1 MRRAFVQSQ
10 QPLTRE
16 DLDNRITLNRREK
29 YWNDVAKLFSNPET
43 AVQIDV
49 KSHTVCSYLDENLD
63 VSHRRSVSAGECKKQ
78 YTSIRSTYESSDALA
93 RYRQSGQGNPDFFP
107 NFCCDNPTN
116 VFYHYII
123 QDARSNGEGE
133 VVIASLSLMD
143 PTKHVNSMD
152 MPGATMEATMES
164 TLEAEEDEWT
174 PEKRSKKNSPSRKSF
189 MKRLNKTLDTCIQEY
204 SPSPKKRAKVDVMDV
219 LQRKIRVK
227 KMRMQLRQ
235 LQEVDPD
242 SDYERDNDLLDT
254 ELGEVNTKL
263 KSFHEQKHS
272 APAIPDVSAISSTAD
287 ASAVTTISSTSDVSA
302 VTKISSTP
310 TPLNN
315 FIWRDMLPSDS
326 SKHILS
332 MLNTIPHSRFRGSRG
347 GDEGFEG
354 ETSVDL
360 GKTQKKV
367 CIVSQNF

>member
-1 MRRAFVQSQ
+1 M
-10 QPLTRE
+10 
-16 DLDNRITLNRREK
+16 
-29 YWNDVAKLFSNPET
+29 
-43 AVQIDV
+43 
-49 KSHTVCSYLDENLD
+49 CSYLDENLD

-107 NFCCDNPTN
+107 NFCYDNPTN

-152 MPGATMEATMES
+152 MPGATMEATTES

-189 MKRLNKTLDTCIQEY
+189 MKRLHKTLDNCIQEY

-227 KMRMQLRQ
+227 KMRVQLRQ
-235 LQEVDPD
+235 LHEVDPD

-302 VTKISSTP
+302 VTTISSTP

-315 FIWRDMLPSDS
+315 FIWRAMLPSDS
-326 SKHILS
+326 SKHVLS
-332 MLNTIPHSRFRGSRG
+332 MLNTIPNSRFRGSRG

-360 GKTQKKV
+360 RKKQKKV
-367 CIVSQNF
+367 CIVSQNC